1 MTWTSLDGR
10 PSVTVAAPSLEE
22 ISLHLNAA
30 ATARRGSH
38 IAKVQLGPL
47 QLHVHAEI
55 ARDLDLFL
63 DPMAHLMVESGV
75 SPSPDPL
82 PTRTMTVD
90 LVPYASIAST
100 ALMEQLLSLSPLA
113 NPEGVVWLDPWTRTL
128 RVVDRSRDAAYL
140 MYSRVEEPLWR
151 RPEFSRSFMGLL
163 AHEIGGTALHGA
175 TIGDAHQGI
184 LIVGRGGSGK
194 STLVARSLAH
204 DLHTTGDDYLMH
216 YGAHGGSVGR
226 ISSVYRTIKVPLKT
240 DLGEWN
246 RADTGLLSEE
256 GDKRILHPD
265 RVAPQCMVR
274 THSPVAIVVPS
285 FGPQF
290 TVSPA
295 TPEVALRALLPTSVT
310 MSVEPTGVVRA
321 SRCLVG
327 SLPSFQMT
335 LSRDFSRDLP
345 GLMGFMASLG
355 VLPVE
360 ALP

>member
-1 MTWTSLDGR
+1 MTWMSLDGR

-30 ATARRGSH
+30 VAAQRGSH
-38 IAKVQLGPL
+38 TASVQFGPL
-47 QLHVHAEI
+47 RIHVHAEI
-55 ARDLDLFL
+55 AGDLDLFL
-63 DPMAHLMVESGV
+63 DPMAHLMVEPGV
-75 SPSPDPL
+75 APSPESL

-90 LVPYASIAST
+90 LVTYEFLAST

-113 NPEGVVWLDPWTRTL
+113 NTEGVVWLDPWTRTL
-128 RVVDRSRDAAYL
+128 RILDRSRDAAYL
-140 MYSRVEEPLWR
+140 VYRKVEEPLWR

-175 TIGDAHQGI
+175 TIGDSHRGI

-204 DLHTTGDDYLMH
+204 GLRTTGDDYLLH
-216 YGAHGGSVGR
+216 HGAHEGSVGR

-240 DLGEWN
+240 DVGEWDQ
-246 RADTGLLSEE
+246 ADTGLFSEE

-265 RVAPQCMVR
+265 RMAPQCMVR

-295 TPEVALRALLPTSVT
+295 APEVVLRALLPTSVT

-335 LSRDFSRDLP
+335 LGQDFSRDLP

-355 VLPVE
+355 VLPAE
-360 ALP
+360 DLS